1 MKYERKSPYA
11 DGFNDIYT
19 VAGVDADDV
28 WARKRMLLGGDGGDG
43 GAGGHAGT
51 DPAVD
56 NPETVAEAEAEAQ
69 AQAEAKGEM
78 EAYDQSFGFVTDAL
92 GITKGFDEFGPKGVN
107 ISFSP
112 VGMALSSVVG
122 LGPLA
127 GMALSKGVT
136 AALDAFD
143 VPSTVSVNI
152 GTPGTPGI
160 SFGPSTPGAID
171 NAISSAISSVTG
183 TTGGTTTGTQGGVN
197 DGIGGFDTPG
207 NSDPAF
213 AATDLSSDTMLGR
226 TLVEKD
232 LDPGGNASAI
242 IPVPINTSAAPAGIF
257 QVDPTTRPLAYAPS
271 PSPFFQQQNFNPF
284 AVPPLGVPTQTAPF
298 VQPMR
303 YGGAVNSG
311 IGSLVSIR

>member
-28 WARKRMLLGGDGGDG
+28 WARKHLLLGGDGGDG
-43 GAGGHAGT
+43 GEGGHHGT

-56 NPETVAEAEAEAQ
+56 NPDTVAEAEAEA
-69 AQAEAKGEM
+69 AAVDAAKGEM
-78 EAYDQSFGFVTDAL
+78 EAYSPSYGLVTDVL
-92 GITKGFDEFGPKGVN
+92 GITKGFDQFGPKGVN

-112 VGMALSSVVG
+112 VGTALSTVLG

-127 GMALSKGVT
+127 GFALGKGVT
-136 AALDAFD
+136 TAMDAIG
-143 VPSTVSVNI
+143 VPSTVSVNV

-160 SFGPSTPGAID
+160 SVGPSTPGAID
-171 NAISSAISSVTG
+171 NAIDDAISSVTG

-197 DGIGGFDTPG
+197 DGIGGLDTSG
-207 NSDPAF
+207 NADPAF

-226 TLVEKD
+226 TLVEAD

-242 IPVPINTSAAPAGIF
+242 TPVPINTSAAPAGIF
-257 QVDPTTRPLAYAPS
+257 QVAPTTRPLAAAPS
-271 PSPFFQQQNFNPF
+271 SSPFFQQQNFNPF
-284 AVPPLGVPTQTAPF
+284 AVPALGAPTQTAPF

>member
-28 WARKRMLLGGDGGDG
+28 WARKHLLLGGDGGDG
-43 GAGGHAGT
+43 GAGGHHGT

-56 NPETVAEAEAEAQ
+56 NPDTVAEAEAEA
-69 AQAEAKGEM
+69 AAVDAAKGEM
-78 EAYDQSFGFVTDAL
+78 EAYDKSFGFVTDVL
-92 GITKGFDEFGPKGVN
+92 GITKGFDQFGPKGVN

-112 VGMALSSVVG
+112 VGALASAALG
-122 LGPLA
+122 LGPIA
-127 GMALSKGVT
+127 GFALGKGVN
-136 AALDAFD
+136 AALDAMD

-152 GTPGTPGI
+152 GTPDTPDI
-160 SFGPSTPGAID
+160 SFGPSTPDAID
-171 NAISSAISSVTG
+171 DAISSVTG
-183 TTGGTTTGTQGGVN
+183 TMSGGTTTGTQGGVN
-197 DGIGGFDTPG
+197 DGIGGFDTSG
-207 NSDPAF
+207 NADPAF

-242 IPVPINTSAAPAGIF
+242 TPVPINTGAAPAGIF
-257 QVDPTTRPLAYAPS
+257 QVAPTTRPLAYAPS

-284 AVPPLGVPTQTAPF
+284 AVPALGAPTQTAPF

>member
-19 VAGVDADDV
+19 TAGIDADDV
-28 WARKRMLLGGDGGDG
+28 WARKHLLLGGDGGGGGDDG
-43 GAGGHAGT
+43 HFGT

-56 NPETVAEAEAEAQ
+56 NPDTVAEAEAEAQ
-69 AQAEAKGEM
+69 AEAEARGEM
-78 EAYDQSFGFVTDAL
+78 EAYNPSMGFITDVL
-92 GITKGFDEFGPKGVN
+92 GITKGFDQYGPKGVN

-112 VGMALSSVVG
+112 VGMALSSVLG

-127 GMALSKGVT
+127 GFAVGKGVT
-136 AALDAFD
+136 TAMDAFD

-160 SFGPSTPGAID
+160 SVGPSTPGAID
-171 NAISSAISSVTG
+171 DAIDDAISSVTG
-183 TTGGTTTGTQGGVN
+183 TTGGTTTGTLGGVT
-197 DGIGGFDTPG
+197 DGIGGIDTSG
-207 NSDPAF
+207 DVDPAF
-213 AATDLSSDTMLGR
+213 LPTDLSKDTMLGK
-226 TLVEKD
+226 TLVETD

-242 IPVPINTSAAPAGIF
+242 TPVPINTSAAPAGIF
-257 QVDPTTRPLAYAPS
+257 QVAPTTRPLAYAPA
-271 PSPFFQQQNFNPF
+271 PSPFFQQPNFNPF
-284 AVPPLGVPTQTAPF
+284 VR
-298 VQPMR
+298 PMR